1 MTTSIRNKT
10 RLALTMGVA
19 ASALAYGAP
28 ALARQTAEA
37 PVANVALEE
46 IVVTARKRAETLET
60 APLSVAAVSGE
71 KISQQGVTTLE
82 QLSSSMPNVQI
93 GRSAQTASIN
103 IRGIGSGGNRGFEQS
118 VGMYIDGV
126 YMARSR
132 QFLQPMIDLERVEVL
147 RGPQGTLFG
156 KNTVAGAVNI
166 ITATP
171 TPGAPFAY
179 DFTADTEPK
188 FDTYRATGILSGS
201 IGENLGLRLAGRWE
215 TTDGYVHNEQR
226 HTDEAA
232 STTKF
237 LRGSLAWE
245 PTDAVKV
252 VARLGYTKSEVDG
265 TNRVIRVFNP
275 ALGVGLP
282 INSRIAVIA
291 APFANPKFGASD
303 GGAIG
308 KWTSFTGNL
317 NESPND
323 TDDQK
328 ILNGSV
334 NATWDLGWGQLTS
347 VTGYTSLKYD
357 LVHDVDFLPVN
368 LVQNHETED
377 FDQASQEL
385 RLAFEKRG
393 HLSGIVGAYYETQDL
408 LAGATTKVDGTMGGL
423 AQSLIG
429 RSTLFAGVIPGAGL
443 TLLPAIGRSSTF
455 DQDATTLA
463 VFGEATWAFT
473 DSFRADFGLRW
484 SQDEKD
490 VALVAGL
497 FGSDPNVLAVL
508 PSGVATGALTPAET
522 TLLRSVMGSSFA
534 TYPHDQDLSRKEKHV
549 TPTVNLQWDLAEG
562 AMGYLSWSRGFKS
575 GGFNFSPDSS
585 TPAGAPGPGTEFED
599 ETVEAWELGLKSK
612 FFDNRARAS
621 VALFRSDYENLQV
634 TSFRGTSFVVGNA
647 AAVRSQGLEAEG
659 EVAASSWMTV
669 GGALSYLDS
678 SYSSFANAACTIQ
691 QQAATPVGCKQDL
704 TGKTTPFAPKWS
716 STVHVDLKH
725 QVGDA
730 LIARARVDA
739 NYRSELYLDG
749 TLDPNVLQGG
759 YTKFNARLSIGAD
772 SGRWEVAVFGRNL
785 TNEATYTASVNA
797 PLGAGAFMAS
807 IEEPRTVGLQLRI
820 KN

>member
-1 MTTSIRNKT
+1 MLGAAVLP
-10 RLALTMGVA
+10 LACA
-19 ASALAYGAP
+19 AP
-28 ALARQTAEA
+28 ALARQAAEA
-37 PVANVALEE
+37 PAASVALEE

-71 KISQQGVTTLE
+71 RIAQQGVSNLE

-171 TPGAPFAY
+171 QAGAPFAY

-237 LRGSLAWE
+237 LRGSLAWT
-245 PTDAVKV
+245 PTDTLKV
-252 VARLGYTKSEVDG
+252 VARLGYTKSDTDG
-265 TNRVIRVFNP
+265 SNRVIRVFG
-275 ALGVGLP
+275 AALP
-282 INSRIAVIA
+282 ITSRIAALA
-291 APFANPKFGASD
+291 APLANPKFGASD
-303 GGAIG
+303 GKTIG

-317 NESPND
+317 KESPND

-328 ILNGSV
+328 ILNGSI

-357 LVHDVDFLPVN
+357 LVQDVDFLPVN

-377 FDQASQEL
+377 FNQTSQEL

-393 HLSGIVGAYYETQDL
+393 HLSGIVGAYYESQNLYADT
-408 LAGATTKVDGTMGGL
+408 TTKVDGTMGGL
-423 AQSLIG
+423 ATPMLG
-429 RSTLFAGVIPGAGL
+429 RSTLFAGAVPGVGL
-443 TLLPAIGRSSTF
+443 VLLPAIGRSSYM

-473 DSFRADFGLRW
+473 DSFRADLGLRW
-484 SQDEKD
+484 SRDEKD

-497 FGSDPNVLAVL
+497 FGSDPNTLAVL
-508 PSGVATGALTPAET
+508 PSGVSTGALTPGET
-522 TLLRSVMGSSFA
+522 AILRSVMASSFA
-534 TYPHDQDLSRKEKHV
+534 TYPHDQDLSRKEKHL
-549 TPTVNLQWDLAEG
+549 TPTVNLQWDLARN
-562 AMGYLSWSRGFKS
+562 AMAYLSWSRGFKS
-575 GGFNFSPDSS
+575 GGFNFSPDSA
-585 TPAGAPGPGTEFED
+585 TPTGAPGPGTEFED

-647 AAVRSQGLEAEG
+647 AAVRSQGVEAEG
-659 EVAASSWMTV
+659 EVAASNWMTL

-678 SYSSFANAACTIQ
+678 SYTSFPGAACTIQ

-716 STVHVDLKH
+716 GTVHVDLKH

-739 NYRSELYLDG
+739 NYRSQLYLDG

-772 SGRWEVAVFGRNL
+772 SGRWEVAVYGRNL
-785 TNEATYTASVNA
+785 TNEATYTASINA

-807 IEEPRTVGLQLRI
+807 IEEPRTLGLQLRI